1 MAADFIDGLVKTIS
15 QTTKEL
21 GKATKELSERAEQ
34 TIEAQKIRNRIAGE
48 EKIIE
53 KIKVDIGNWIYKKH
67 ADGEGLDSELSV
79 LCQEIDQHY
88 LKIREFR
95 DSVAN
100 IKGQKVCPSCERE
113 VDMSVSFCP
122 YCGTPCPT
130 PEPAENVE
138 GEAVPTASEAE
149 NETGSET
156 ENKAE
161 SKSGNGTEDA
171 AVSESENA
179 ECVVGENAE
188 GSSEPEETETDEPKA
203 ESTESVEQEP
213 LEEQTVEESE
223 EVDNK
228 VQE

>member
-21 GKATKELSERAEQ
+21 GKATKGLSERAEQ

-95 DSVAN
+95 DSAAN

-130 PEPAENVE
+130 PEAAEDVE
-138 GEAVPTASEAE
+138 GEAVPAE
-149 NETGSET
+149 ET
-156 ENKAE
+156 
-161 SKSGNGTEDA
+161 
-171 AVSESENA
+171 
-179 ECVVGENAE
+179 AE
-188 GSSEPEETETDEPKA
+188 GSNGSNETETAQTAETSDASGVSQEQPLEKETMEEQPAEEINDQKA
-203 ESTESVEQEP
+203 EDTP
-213 LEEQTVEESE
+213 EE
-223 EVDNK
+223 
-228 VQE
+228 

>member
-21 GKATKELSERAEQ
+21 GKATKGLSERAEQ

-95 DSVAN
+95 DSAAN

-138 GEAVPTASEAE
+138 GEAVQAEEETKTEDTADVQEKAADGS
-149 NETGSET
+149 NGSE
-156 ENKAE
+156 
-161 SKSGNGTEDA
+161 
-171 AVSESENA
+171 
-179 ECVVGENAE
+179 
-188 GSSEPEETETDEPKA
+188 EEKTGDQRLKVRSQKRMPK
-203 ESTESVEQEP
+203 TQWKKK
-213 LEEQTVEESE
+213 QW
-223 EVDNK
+223 K
-228 VQE
+228 K

>member
-21 GKATKELSERAEQ
+21 GKATKGLSERAEQ

-95 DSVAN
+95 DSAAN

-138 GEAVPTASEAE
+138 GEAVQAEEETKTEDTADVQEKAADGS
-149 NETGSET
+149 NGSEEEKTSEPKT
-156 ENKAE
+156 ESAE
-161 SKSGNGTEDA
+161 SE
-171 AVSESENA
+171 ENA
-179 ECVVGENAE
+179 EDTVEKEAVEEIAKE
-188 GSSEPEETETDEPKA
+188 EIEETEI
-203 ESTESVEQEP
+203 
-213 LEEQTVEESE
+213 VEESE
-223 EVDNK
+223 GESEEEK
-228 VQE
+228 